1 MQKINTT
8 MELIG
13 KVYKVMPVETGEGK
27 NGTWKKQQV
36 IIEVE
41 GGKFPKKVAMV
52 FWSELTNSEAFVE
65 GKDISVEFDLESR
78 EFNGKW
84 YTDAKA
90 WRINKNS
97 SGSANSTAAAYPAS
111 SAAAFTEADIP
122 PAATIEDDLPF

>member
-1 MQKINTT
+1 
-8 MELIG
+8 
-13 KVYKVMPVETGEGK
+13 MPVETGEGK

-36 IIEVE
+36 IIEVD

-65 GKDISVEFDLESR
+65 GGDISVEFDLESR

-90 WRINKNS
+90 WRINKS
-97 SGSANSTAAAYPAS
+97 TSGSTSS
-111 SAAAFTEADIP
+111 SAAAYNAPPAAAYTESDIP
-122 PAATIEDDLPF
+122 PAATVEDDLPF

>member
-1 MQKINTT
+1 

-36 IIEVE
+36 IIEVD

-65 GKDISVEFDLESR
+65 GGDISVEFDLESR

-90 WRINKNS
+90 WRINKS
-97 SGSANSTAAAYPAS
+97 TSGSTSS
-111 SAAAFTEADIP
+111 SAAAYNAPPAAAYTESDIP
-122 PAATIEDDLPF
+122 PAATVEDDLPF